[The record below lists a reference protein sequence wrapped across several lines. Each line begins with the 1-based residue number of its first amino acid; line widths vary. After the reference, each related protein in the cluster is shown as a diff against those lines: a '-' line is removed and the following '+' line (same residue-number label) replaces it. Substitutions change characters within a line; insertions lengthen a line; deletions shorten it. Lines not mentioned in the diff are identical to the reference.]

1 MNSNKIVIALFEKLK
16 GHFID
21 WFDLKYV
28 YHTIKWPKR
37 EALFWPKNMIF
48 QGKPLYYIIMY
59 NYTKINKY
67 DGLQGQNP

>member
-28 YHTIKWPKR
+28 YHHHKVAKKGSSVLAKEYDFSRKTII
-37 EALFWPKNMIF
+37 L
-48 QGKPLYYIIMY
+48 Y
-59 NYTKINKY
+59 NYV
-67 DGLQGQNP
+67 